1 MDKVSANDY
10 ASIYWR
16 CQKNGVKSLLLRGLR
31 CGAMF
36 GFWSTLKARKMGKE
50 MIVIPMALLLIL
62 LFAGFMSNS
71 KIIKRTCAVLALLI
85 ILAINVAVV
94 DMFAAAGL
102 FGR

>member
-1 MDKVSANDY
+1 
-10 ASIYWR
+10 
-16 CQKNGVKSLLLRGLR
+16 
-31 CGAMF
+31 MF